1 MQSDDSGTKCS
12 SFDWEALYLK
22 LERLAQGL
30 ISPESSLDSYH
41 KAIESSGNVEAQAV
55 LIHMR
60 MGRFLSYYK
69 EKLGIS
75 KAEFN
80 FKLRDLLADDQV
92 VDAKRTARERRLIA
106 ENILMDEE
114 LEIASFTDMV
124 SKINA
129 YRECVDRVITLA
141 KNHRSDLSKRIKI
154 INVQTEIGEY

>member
-1 MQSDDSGTKCS
+1 MQSDDSERKCS
-12 SFDWEALYLK
+12 RFDWDALYLK
-22 LERLAQGL
+22 LEGLAQGL

-41 KAIESSGNVEAQAV
+41 KAIESSGNVESQAV

-60 MGRFLSYYK
+60 MGQFLASYK
-69 EKLGIS
+69 EKLGVA

-114 LEIASFTDMV
+114 LELESLKDAI
-124 SKINA
+124 SKINS

-141 KNHRSDLSKRIKI
+141 KNHRSDMSKRIKI
-154 INVQTEIGEY
+154 INVQTEIGE